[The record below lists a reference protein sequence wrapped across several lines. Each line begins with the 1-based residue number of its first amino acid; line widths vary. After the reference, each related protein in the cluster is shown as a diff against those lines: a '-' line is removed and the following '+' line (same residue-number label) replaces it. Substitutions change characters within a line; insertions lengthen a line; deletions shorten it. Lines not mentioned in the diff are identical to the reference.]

1 MSCTSAYS
9 SYFLHDLNYI
19 SNQPFLLELFLSWVS
34 WRKKVVWVFPPMGIP
49 DPRGPA
55 ELGRGISKTILR
67 SIMINQ
73 GKMLNMI
80 EKAKRAQAN
89 FKLNTKLRNVIN
101 FYGFFFTSIGVSVIY
116 SKFVSSNSFFKGLWI
131 TASELVMFTQ
141 VNVCKAALLCRYC
154 CI

>member
-1 MSCTSAYS
+1 
-9 SYFLHDLNYI
+9 
-19 SNQPFLLELFLSWVS
+19 
-34 WRKKVVWVFPPMGIP
+34 MGIP

-101 FYGFFFTSIGVSVIY
+101 FYGFF
-116 SKFVSSNSFFKGLWI
+116 
-131 TASELVMFTQ
+131 
-141 VNVCKAALLCRYC
+141 LLP
-154 CI
+154 